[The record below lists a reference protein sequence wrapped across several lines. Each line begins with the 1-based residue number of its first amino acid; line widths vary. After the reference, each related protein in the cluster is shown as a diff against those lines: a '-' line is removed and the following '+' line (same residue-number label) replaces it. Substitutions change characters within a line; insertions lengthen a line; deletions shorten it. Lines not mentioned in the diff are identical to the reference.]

1 MRKGQRF
8 ARAFKRAVAVEYLQS
23 GEERK
28 VIALKYGL
36 PSVQTVSNWVS
47 LFQTVSNWVSLY
59 LTPHEIETKCV
70 NLPRINVNAVEMSN
84 VEKTNS
90 EVPVESQQAVIDQLQ
105 KQLQK
110 LEKQLQFEKDRNY
123 ALNTLI
129 DIAEEQGIRIRKKS
143 GVKR

>member
-28 VIALKYGL
+28 VIAMKYGL
-36 PSVQTVSNWVS
+36 PSV
-47 LFQTVSNWVSLY
+47 QTVSNWVSLY

-70 NLPRINVNAVEMSN
+70 NLPRVNVNAVEMAK
-84 VEKTNS
+84 VETPQPQ
-90 EVPVESQQAVIDQLQ
+90 VPLESQQAVIEQLQ

-129 DIAEEQGIRIRKKS
+129 DIAEEQGIKIRKKS

>member
-1 MRKGQRF
+1 
-8 ARAFKRAVAVEYLQS
+8 VEYLQS

-28 VIALKYGL
+28 VIAMKYGL
-36 PSVQTVSNWVS
+36 PNV
-47 LFQTVSNWVSLY
+47 QTVSNWVSLY

>member
-1 MRKGQRF
+1 MRKGQHF
-8 ARAFKRAVAVEYLQS
+8 ARSFKRAVAVEYLQS

-28 VIALKYGL
+28 VIAMKYGL
-36 PSVQTVSNWVS
+36 PNVQTI
-47 LFQTVSNWVSLY
+47 SNWVSLY

-70 NLPRINVNAVEMSN
+70 NLPRINVNAVEMAK
-84 VEKTNS
+84 VDTPQPQ
-90 EVPVESQQAVIDQLQ
+90 VPLENQQAVIEQLQ
-105 KQLQK
+105 RQLQK

-129 DIAEEQGIRIRKKS
+129 DIAEEQGIKIRKKS

>member
-1 MRKGQRF
+1 MRKGQHF

-28 VIALKYGL
+28 VIAMKYGL
-36 PSVQTVSNWVS
+36 PSVQTI
-47 LFQTVSNWVSLY
+47 SNWVSLY

-70 NLPRINVNAVEMSN
+70 NLPRINVNAVEMSKIETPQPQ
-84 VEKTNS
+84 VPLEK
-90 EVPVESQQAVIDQLQ
+90 QKAVIEQLQ

-129 DIAEEQGIRIRKKS
+129 DIAEEQGIKIRKKS

>member
-1 MRKGQRF
+1 MMRHRN
-8 ARAFKRAVAVEYLQS
+8 QS
-23 GEERK
+23 QIATSCYVGTLRK
-28 VIALKYGL
+28 
-36 PSVQTVSNWVS
+36 
-47 LFQTVSNWVSLY
+47 
-59 LTPHEIETKCV
+59 
-70 NLPRINVNAVEMSN
+70 EMSN

-90 EVPVESQQAVIDQLQ
+90 EFPVENQQAVIDQFQ

>member
-1 MRKGQRF
+1 MRKGQHF

-28 VIALKYGL
+28 VIAMKYGL
-36 PSVQTVSNWVS
+36 PNVQTISNWV
-47 LFQTVSNWVSLY
+47 NLY

-70 NLPRINVNAVEMSN
+70 NLSRINVNAIEMSK
-84 VEKTNS
+84 VETPQPQ
-90 EVPVESQQAVIDQLQ
+90 VPLENQQAVIEQLQ
-105 KQLQK
+105 KQLQR

-129 DIAEEQGIRIRKKS
+129 DIAEEQGIKIRKKS

>member
-1 MRKGQRF
+1 MRKGQHF

-28 VIALKYGL
+28 VIAMKYGL
-36 PSVQTVSNWVS
+36 PNVQTISNWVNS
-47 LFQTVSNWVSLY
+47 Y

-70 NLPRINVNAVEMSN
+70 NLPRINVNAVEMAK
-84 VEKTNS
+84 VDTPQPQ
-90 EVPVESQQAVIDQLQ
+90 VPLENQQAVIEQLQ

-129 DIAEEQGIRIRKKS
+129 DICEEQGIKIRKKS

>member
-1 MRKGQRF
+1 MRKGQHF

-28 VIALKYGL
+28 VIAMKYGL
-36 PSVQTVSNWVS
+36 PNVQTI
-47 LFQTVSNWVSLY
+47 SNWVSLY
-59 LTPHEIETKCV
+59 LTPHEIATKCV
-70 NLPRINVNAVEMSN
+70 NFPRINVNTVEMSN

-90 EVPVESQQAVIDQLQ
+90 EVPVARQQAVIEQLQ
-105 KQLQK
+105 KQHQK

-129 DIAEEQGIRIRKKS
+129 DIAEEQGNKKKKKS

>member
-1 MRKGQRF
+1 MRKGQHF

-28 VIALKYGL
+28 VIAMKYGL
-36 PSVQTVSNWVS
+36 PSVQTI
-47 LFQTVSNWVSLY
+47 SNWVSLY

-70 NLPRINVNAVEMSN
+70 NLPRINVNAVEMAKI
-84 VEKTNS
+84 ETPQPQ
-90 EVPVESQQAVIDQLQ
+90 VPLENQQAVIEQLQ

-110 LEKQLQFEKDRNY
+110 FEKQLQFEKDRNY

-129 DIAEEQGIRIRKKS
+129 DIAEEQGIKIRKKS

>member
-1 MRKGQRF
+1 MRRGQHF
-8 ARAFKRAVAVEYLQS
+8 ARAFKCAVAVEYLQS

-28 VIALKYGL
+28 VIAMKYGL
-36 PSVQTVSNWVS
+36 PSVQTI
-47 LFQTVSNWVSLY
+47 SNWVSLY

-70 NLPRINVNAVEMSN
+70 NLPRINVNAVEMAK
-84 VEKTNS
+84 VDTPQTQ
-90 EVPVESQQAVIDQLQ
+90 VPLENQQAVIDQLQ

-129 DIAEEQGIRIRKKS
+129 DIAEEQGIKIRKKS

>member
-1 MRKGQRF
+1 MRKDQHF

-28 VIALKYGL
+28 VIAMKYGL
-36 PSVQTVSNWVS
+36 PNVQTI
-47 LFQTVSNWVSLY
+47 SNWVSLY

-84 VEKTNS
+84 VETPRPQVRL
-90 EVPVESQQAVIDQLQ
+90 EDQQAVIEQLQ
-105 KQLQK
+105 RQLQK
-110 LEKQLQFEKDRNY
+110 LEKQLHFEKDRNY

-129 DIAEEQGIRIRKKS
+129 DIAEEQGIKIRKKS